1 MHANGIFFVPKYSSK
16 YGKKQQT
23 EKQWPVPEMGW
34 QPGAVNSNFAL
45 QSSALIL
52 IGGFIR
58 IIKVDSNAT
67 SCIHFGGIDAKP
79 LLLQMN
85 AYSLPAAEIRTKNGR
100 IVARVF

>member
-1 MHANGIFFVPKYSSK
+1 
-16 YGKKQQT
+16 
-23 EKQWPVPEMGW
+23 MGW
-34 QPGAVNSNFAL
+34 QSGAVNSNFAL

-67 SCIHFGGIDAKP
+67 ICIHFGGIDAKP
-79 LLLQMN
+79 LLLTEMN

>member
-1 MHANGIFFVPKYSSK
+1 M
-16 YGKKQQT
+16 
-23 EKQWPVPEMGW
+23 
-34 QPGAVNSNFAL
+34 
-45 QSSALIL
+45 
-52 IGGFIR
+52 
-58 IIKVDSNAT
+58 DSNAT